1 MMKKIELVFCLFLG
15 FFLLSF
21 HGQIIADEVKVSGKV
36 MDTKQRPVEG
46 VVVNDGFNFTLTDKN
61 GMYTLV
67 VDDARSRYVS
77 ISVPA
82 AYEIPVNASNLICF
96 YRPIKK
102 EVVEGDYD
110 FVLEKR
116 EKPTKKFSYLV
127 FSDPQPKDDFH
138 FVRFFTETVPDVRQF
153 VADMEGEVY
162 GFVEGDIVSDALHL
176 YPLYVSAVA
185 SWGIPMMHVIGN
197 HDFDKRYAAADR
209 VGNLQQGYGEKIYE
223 SYFGPTDY
231 SLNIGDVHI
240 ICMKDID
247 YVGDKKYRTLFTD
260 AQLAWLQKD
269 LSFVKPGST
278 VFLNVHAPIFNV
290 IKTGNSK
297 KVLDLFKDYNVH
309 IFSGHTHFHQNQVLA
324 DNIYEHNVGPVCGF
338 HWQGN
343 ASRCGAPN
351 GYMCVTVDNK
361 NIQWKF
367 KATGHD
373 WNYQFKVYK
382 PGKFDSQAEFVVAN
396 VWDWDETFQVRWYED
411 GVLKGNMEQFLDI
424 DQDFLDSGRVKVY
437 RTNHLFRAKPSST
450 AKTVKIE
457 VVNRFGEIFTKTI
470 NL

>member
-1 MMKKIELVFCLFLG
+1 M
-15 FFLLSF
+15 
-21 HGQIIADEVKVSGKV
+21 
-36 MDTKQRPVEG
+36 
-46 VVVNDGFNFTLTDKN
+46 
-61 GMYTLV
+61 
-67 VDDARSRYVS
+67 
-77 ISVPA
+77 
-82 AYEIPVNASNLICF
+82 
-96 YRPIKK
+96 
-102 EVVEGDYD
+102 
-110 FVLEKR
+110 
-116 EKPTKKFSYLV
+116 
-127 FSDPQPKDDFH
+127 
-138 FVRFFTETVPDVRQF
+138 
-153 VADMEGEVY
+153 
-162 GFVEGDIVSDALHL
+162 
-176 YPLYVSAVA
+176 
-185 SWGIPMMHVIGN
+185 
-197 HDFDKRYAAADR
+197 
-209 VGNLQQGYGEKIYE
+209 
-223 SYFGPTDY
+223 
-231 SLNIGDVHI
+231 
-240 ICMKDID
+240 
-247 YVGDKKYRTLFTD
+247 
-260 AQLAWLQKD
+260 
-269 LSFVKPGST
+269 
-278 VFLNVHAPIFNV
+278 
-290 IKTGNSK
+290 
-297 KVLDLFKDYNVH
+297 FKDYNVH